1 MSSFVTFMT
10 NIRNLQNFC
19 NTSFSQQNNIKIKII
34 DSNNVFE
41 YAMYLQCIEMEKR
54 FFSVCK
60 YIPFEINDFVQFLV
74 NNYYTDILKMVIAV
88 IVYKTAFQQQF
99 NNVYILQRKK
109 DILL

>member
-1 MSSFVTFMT
+1 M
-10 NIRNLQNFC
+10 
-19 NTSFSQQNNIKIKII
+19 
-34 DSNNVFE
+34 
-41 YAMYLQCIEMEKR
+41 QCIYSVQKWKKD

>member
-1 MSSFVTFMT
+1 
-10 NIRNLQNFC
+10 
-19 NTSFSQQNNIKIKII
+19 
-34 DSNNVFE
+34 
-41 YAMYLQCIEMEKR
+41 MEKR